1 MEIKKLKKT
10 AKELELEILHEDE
23 TMLNPILQLLLQNED
38 VEYAEYFTDHPESP
52 KRRFYL
58 RVKKGKPEEILKQTV
73 KKLETETKTFI
84 KMVEEQTKA
93 K

>member
-10 AKELELEILHEDE
+10 TTELEIEILHEDE
-23 TMLNPILQLLLQNED
+23 TMLNPILQLLLKNKD
-38 VEYAEYFTDHPESP
+38 VDYAEYFTEHPESP

-73 KKLETETKTFI
+73 KQLEQDTKTFI
-84 KMVEEQTKA
+84 KMVEEHTKT